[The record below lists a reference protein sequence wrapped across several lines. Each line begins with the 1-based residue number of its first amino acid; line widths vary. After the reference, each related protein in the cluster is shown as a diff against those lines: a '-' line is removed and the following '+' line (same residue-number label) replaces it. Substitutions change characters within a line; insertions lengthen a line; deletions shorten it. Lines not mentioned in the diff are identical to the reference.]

1 MSKDLSMN
9 VNNYFFK
16 PNYLKLRSLSRWKKK
31 KSKSQNFADH
41 MLEV

>member
-31 KSKSQNFADH
+31 NQN
-41 MLEV
+41 LKTLPITC